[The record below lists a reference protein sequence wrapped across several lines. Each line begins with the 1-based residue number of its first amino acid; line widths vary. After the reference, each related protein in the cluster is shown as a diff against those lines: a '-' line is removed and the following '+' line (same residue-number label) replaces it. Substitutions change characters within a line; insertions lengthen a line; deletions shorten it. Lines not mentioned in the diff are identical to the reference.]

1 MKNWN
6 IQTVL
11 KVIDVIVKGFQQAG
25 KDNKYTVAE
34 VLAIVQAAVS
44 AVEGLND
51 QVIYEKNNEATVI

>member
-6 IQTVL
+6 LQTVL

-44 AVEGLND
+44 SVEGLND
-51 QVIYEKNNEATVI
+51 QVIYEKKNEAPGI